1 MMTGWFLVFSIRY
14 AAYSIAYEKIPM
26 QSQEACMV
34 ARNIVLDNGIADK
47 AICVPTGYG
56 EKK

>member
-1 MMTGWFLVFSIRY
+1 MMTGWFLVML
-14 AAYSIAYEKIPM
+14 AYGGTGRAYEKIPM

-34 ARNIVLDNGIADK
+34 ARNIVMDNGIADK

-56 EKK
+56 EK

>member
-1 MMTGWFLVFSIRY
+1 MMTGWFLVIMAFGSTGH
-14 AAYSIAYEKIPM
+14 ALEKIPM

-34 ARNIVLDNGIADK
+34 ARNIVMDNGIADK

>member
-1 MMTGWFLVFSIRY
+1 MMTTWVLIIAGFAHGYLT
-14 AAYSIAYEKIPM
+14 AYEKIPM

-34 ARNIVLDNGIADK
+34 ARNIVMDNSIADK

>member
-1 MMTGWFLVFSIRY
+1 MM
-14 AAYSIAYEKIPM
+14 AAYYLVVVLAGYGNYVIEKIPM

-34 ARNIVLDNGIADK
+34 AKNIVIDNGIADK

-56 EKK
+56 TL

>member
-1 MMTGWFLVFSIRY
+1 MMAVWFLVML
-14 AAYSIAYEKIPM
+14 AYGVTGLTYEKIPM

-34 ARNIVLDNGIADK
+34 ARNIVMDNGIADK
-47 AICVPTGYG
+47 SICVPTGYG

>member
-1 MMTGWFLVFSIRY
+1 MMAAWFLVLYVSGYHAID
-14 AAYSIAYEKIPM
+14 YEKIPM
-26 QSQEACMV
+26 KTQEACMV
-34 ARNIVLDNGIADK
+34 ARNIVMDNGIADK

>member
-1 MMTGWFLVFSIRY
+1 MIAAWVLVLYVSG
-14 AAYSIAYEKIPM
+14 YSANAYEKIPM

-34 ARNIVLDNGIADK
+34 ARNIVMDNGIADK

>member
-1 MMTGWFLVFSIRY
+1 MMAAWFLVLWSTGGH
-14 AAYSIAYEKIPM
+14 SNVVYEKIPM

-34 ARNIVLDNGIADK
+34 ARNIVMDNGIADK

>member
-1 MMTGWFLVFSIRY
+1 MMATWFLVVVGFAHGY
-14 AAYSIAYEKIPM
+14 PAVYEKIPM

-34 ARNIVLDNGIADK
+34 ARNVVMDNGIADK

-56 EKK
+56 EK

>member
-1 MMTGWFLVFSIRY
+1 MMAGWFLVLYVSGYHAID
-14 AAYSIAYEKIPM
+14 YEKIPM
-26 QSQEACMV
+26 KTQEACMV
-34 ARNIVLDNGIADK
+34 ARNIVMDNGIVDK

>member
-1 MMTGWFLVFSIRY
+1 MMTGWVLV
-14 AAYSIAYEKIPM
+14 IAGFAHGYLTTYEKIPM

-34 ARNIVLDNGIADK
+34 ARNIVMDNGIADK

-56 EKK
+56 EK